1 MSTVSQRHSVLA
13 LSQSP
18 LRHAGMDR
26 VGIGYALIDNCS
38 YGEACAAIIAHA
50 KSGGRPAFA
59 ATANAQHVVL
69 LDKDRRL
76 REIYDRADLV
86 VADGT
91 SLLLAARL
99 YGRFLQERVTGIDL
113 FQMLCGLAAE
123 NNLHVFLLGGR
134 PGSADLS
141 AIELKKRF
149 PILRISTHCPPY
161 GFEKDTAILEET
173 ARTVR
178 AAEPDLLFVALG
190 APKQEYWIYE
200 CGLQL
205 SVPVCIGVGGS
216 FEMLA
221 GIVHR
226 APVWIQR
233 ANCEWL
239 YRLFREPRR
248 LWRRYLI
255 GNLKFA
261 AIVIRQGIR
270 RIFLDIF
277 FTLVE
282 RELFGAELR
291 EPTMQYK
298 RELVMNLLHSE
309 EEAMNKTYHSDA
321 LAS

>member
-1 MSTVSQRHSVLA
+1 MSTVSQRHSISA

-26 VGIGYALIDNCS
+26 VGIGYALVDNCS
-38 YGEACAAIIAHA
+38 FGEACAAIIAHA
-50 KSGGRPAFA
+50 KVGGQPAFA

-76 REIYDRADLV
+76 REVYDCADLV

-99 YGRFLQERVTGIDL
+99 YNRSLQERVTGIDL
-113 FQMLCGLAAE
+113 FQTLCGLAAE

-141 AIELKKRF
+141 AIALKKRF
-149 PILRISTHCPPY
+149 PILRISTYCPPY

-190 APKQEYWIYE
+190 TPKQEYWIYE
-200 CGLQL
+200 HGLQL

-216 FEMLA
+216 FEMVA

-226 APVWIQR
+226 APLWIQR
-233 ANCEWL
+233 LNCEWL
-239 YRLFREPRR
+239 YRLCLEPRR

-255 GNLKFA
+255 GNVEFA
-261 AIVIRQGIR
+261 TIVIRQRIR
-270 RIFLDIF
+270 RAFLDAF
-277 FTLVE
+277 FALADKGS
-282 RELFGAELR
+282 FAAELR
-291 EPTMQYK
+291 EPGLQSK
-298 RELVMNLLHSE
+298 CKLVLSFMSLTPDDISE
-309 EEAMNKTYHSDA
+309 SCHYDTSAR
-321 LAS
+321 